1 MAIFNHVVRFPASAQ
16 VDTKIK
22 TLGNEKLIPK
32 SERKDKIKLYKCLK
46 NKKVIS
52 GRPEMTENK
61 SPSEKHFLCL
71 YNMSES
77 INHIPES
84 SIIIRFQNR
93 IRITFETGFRDIS

>member
-16 VDTKIK
+16 VNTKIK
-22 TLGNEKLIPK
+22 KLGNEKLIPK

-61 SPSEKHFLCL
+61 SPSENIF
-71 YNMSES
+71 SGAGGRGGGAGARGAA
-77 INHIPES
+77 S
-84 SIIIRFQNR
+84 S
-93 IRITFETGFRDIS
+93 